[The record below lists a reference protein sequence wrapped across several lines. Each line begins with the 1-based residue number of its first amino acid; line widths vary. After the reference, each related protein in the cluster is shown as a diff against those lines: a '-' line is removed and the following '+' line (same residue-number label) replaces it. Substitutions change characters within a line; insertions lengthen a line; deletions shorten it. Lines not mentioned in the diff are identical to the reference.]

1 MGSVGGNKSVS
12 TADYSQGY
20 TNVTLTLRSQYRNAQ
35 ELRDAGFK
43 AVNDFSLDSLLRD
56 GNEIASDNQPWN
68 NKVVYFVWDSDF
80 KKWLKAAERSY

>member
-1 MGSVGGNKSVS
+1 MGSVGNTTVS

-20 TNVTLTLRSQYRNAQ
+20 TNATSTLRSQYRNAQ

-56 GNEIASDNQPWN
+56 GNEVASDNQPWN
-68 NKVVYFVWDSDF
+68 NKVVYFIWDSDF
-80 KKWLKAAERSY
+80 KQWVKAAERSY